1 MERSALLQGEHVEP
15 IPAAEALEALI
26 EAYGKL
32 VFHLI
37 YGMTRNWEESQD
49 LTQETFL
56 QALQAIDA
64 ARAASNMH
72 FHAKAWLVRIA
83 INTVRMHQRRQ
94 RILRFVPFSQFE
106 GEQTDAEDLD
116 TPCWLGAA
124 APVQPAGCGASGGEN
139 PAEVIAERD
148 AVARTM
154 AKLPESL
161 RLPLLLSIVAGL
173 SLSEMARL
181 LDLRET
187 AVRQRLSRARRAFQ
201 SLYAYESGE
210 MINIGGP
217 EWRSQMV
224 VSPSQR
230 TGVYPLL
237 RAPAMAS

>member
-1 MERSALLQGEHVEP
+1 MERSAPSQGEHVELV
-15 IPAAEALEALI
+15 PAAQALEVLI

-37 YGMTRNWEESQD
+37 YSITGNWEESQD

-64 ARAASNMH
+64 ARAASNTH

-83 INTVRMHQRRQ
+83 INTVRMYQRRQ

-106 GEQTDAEDLD
+106 RELADAEDLD
-116 TPCWLGAA
+116 TPSWLGAA
-124 APVQPAGCGASGGEN
+124 ALVQPTGCSASGGEN

-161 RLPLLLSIVAGL
+161 RLPLLLSSRIAMRSPTSRFEPR
-173 SLSEMARL
+173 SLCK
-181 LDLRET
+181 
-187 AVRQRLSRARRAFQ
+187 
-201 SLYAYESGE
+201 
-210 MINIGGP
+210 N
-217 EWRSQMV
+217 
-224 VSPSQR
+224 
-230 TGVYPLL
+230 
-237 RAPAMAS
+237 